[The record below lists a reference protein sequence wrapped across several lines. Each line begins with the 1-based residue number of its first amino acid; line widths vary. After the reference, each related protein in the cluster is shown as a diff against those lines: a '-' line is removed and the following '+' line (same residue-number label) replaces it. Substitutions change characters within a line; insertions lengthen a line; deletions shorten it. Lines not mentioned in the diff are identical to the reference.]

1 MNETIMKFGYPAS
14 LIADY
19 AHWVVLLRPAQ
30 ATLGALILACKDDA
44 TAFSQISPGA
54 FQEFS
59 HTISDIETALSR
71 AFSYDKINYLML
83 MMVDPHVHFHV
94 LPRYA
99 RSATFEGIS
108 FEDPGW
114 PKTPD
119 LAHKTDLSANQTTR
133 LIHVLKSQWVTSEG
147 AT

>member
-1 MNETIMKFGYPAS
+1 MKFGYPAS

-19 AHWVVLLRPAQ
+19 QHWVVLLRPAQ

-44 TAFSQISPGA
+44 TAFSDISPAA

-59 HTISDIETALSR
+59 RAIKDIETALFS
-71 AFSYDKINYLML
+71 AFSYDKLNYLML

-99 RSATFEGIS
+99 GRAAFEGIS
-108 FEDPGW
+108 FEDPAW
-114 PKTPD
+114 PKPPD
-119 LAHKTDLSANQTTR
+119 LTHKTDVSTAKTAKLVHFIQSKWPPLARRET
-133 LIHVLKSQWVTSEG
+133 K
-147 AT
+147 